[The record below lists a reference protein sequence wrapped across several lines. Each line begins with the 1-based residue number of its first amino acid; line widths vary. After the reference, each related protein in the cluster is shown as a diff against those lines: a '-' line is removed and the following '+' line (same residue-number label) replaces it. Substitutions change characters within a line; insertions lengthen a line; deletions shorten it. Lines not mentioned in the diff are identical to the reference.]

1 MTGILSPPLC
11 RFATAPNSHA
21 NFQFRRPACTPNTP
35 YRGSDTG
42 SKDRIHPQAVARAV
56 REGRLLYR
64 DAFDLTGL
72 RGATFDRYIASVEA
86 SAGG

>member
-1 MTGILSPPLC
+1 MVGKKKGRHTPAFLFFPG
-11 RFATAPNSHA
+11 H
-21 NFQFRRPACTPNTP
+21 RR
-35 YRGSDTG
+35 
-42 SKDRIHPQAVARAV
+42 RIAAV

-72 RGATFDRYIASVEA
+72 RGATFDRYIASLEG